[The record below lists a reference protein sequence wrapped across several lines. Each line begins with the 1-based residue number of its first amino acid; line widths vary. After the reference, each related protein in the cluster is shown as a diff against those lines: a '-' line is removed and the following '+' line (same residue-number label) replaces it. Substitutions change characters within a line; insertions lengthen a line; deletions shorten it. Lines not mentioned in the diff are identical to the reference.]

1 MKRAIQISTVVNILL
16 TSYLI
21 IQALLWVQSFDYE
34 AFLDAH
40 PMVAVF
46 LLLGAYLIR
55 ASVYVLSALVGVL
68 ILFQVIALFQSFK
81 SNQQPYVIYVI
92 YFIVL
97 LLVLGVEIRIAL
109 VFLFEQ
115 GTISTTY
122 LPVVFVSIG
131 VTLLMM
137 IPSIL
142 TFIERGKHKKQLTT

>member
-1 MKRAIQISTVVNILL
+1 MKRAIQISTLVNVIL

-92 YFIVL
+92 FFIVL

-115 GTISTTY
+115 GNISTTY
-122 LPVVFVSIG
+122 LPFVFVSIG

-142 TFIERGKHKKQLTT
+142 TFIERGKRKKQLTT

>member
-1 MKRAIQISTVVNILL
+1 MKRAIQISTIVNILL

-46 LLLGAYLIR
+46 MLLGAYLIR

-122 LPVVFVSIG
+122 LPIVFVSIG

-142 TFIERGKHKKQLTT
+142 TFIERGKLKKQFIR